1 MITPHHYIVQY
12 MWNSRKELGKQIK
25 RSAES
30 QFGENQQLGNN
41 SAVTNMEMVIPIGKV
56 ALWR

>member
-1 MITPHHYIVQY
+1 MITSHHYIVQY
-12 MWNSRKELGKQIK
+12 IWNSRKALGKQIN

-30 QFGENQQLGNN
+30 QFGGNQQLGNN

-56 ALWR
+56 AIWR